1 MIFLNQLMK
10 PNFQN
15 NLFLLLFLNL
25 LIKPL
30 WILGIDRVVQNRIG
44 EESYGLYFSLMSLAM
59 VLGIL
64 QDLGLSTF
72 TNRHIAQNAH
82 LFKGYF
88 PKLLGLKIVLAAS
101 SFLVLLLLGVAL
113 GYGGESL
120 TLLFFVSLNQT
131 LLSFILFVR
140 SNLGALHLFKK
151 DSLISVL
158 DRALLI
164 VICGFLL
171 YFPLSSNEFTLFQ
184 FVTAQTI
191 GYTLT
196 LIIGFIF
203 LLNGNSTFSIKF
215 SLPFS
220 LSIFKSAL
228 PFALL
233 FFLMYLYTRMDAIM
247 IERLHGNGA
256 FESGVYAKG
265 FRILDAVNMFSY
277 LFSVILLP
285 TVARFL
291 KQKVNISNIS
301 EEFTRLLIFP
311 LIVGSACLALYHDV
325 FMNLLYVDTSNYQ
338 NLVFV
343 LIVLNIVPMGL
354 VYIFGTILTAGE
366 KLKTLNTIAAS
377 GLILNL
383 ILNLILIPTYGA
395 FGAALATIFTQGLT
409 SIIQVILAFKQFDL
423 SFSNQFK
430 FQSLTF
436 IGVFGFGSWLIFES
450 NIQVELKILA
460 TLLFG
465 VVYLL
470 ASKTIKIQAVKK
482 ISDSN

>member
-10 PNFQN
+10 QNFQK

-30 WILGIDRVVQNRIG
+30 WILGIDRVVQNQIG
-44 EESYGLYFSLMSLAM
+44 EESYGLYFSLMSMAM

-88 PKLLGLKIVLAAS
+88 PKLLGLKIVLAIS
-101 SFLVLLLLGVAL
+101 SFVVLYGIGLAL
-113 GYGGESL
+113 GYGGEGK
-120 TLLFFVSLNQT
+120 TLLFFVLLNQT

-151 DSLISVL
+151 DSIISVL

-164 VICGFLL
+164 VVCGIFL
-171 YFPLSSNEFTLFQ
+171 YFPLYSDGFTLMQ
-184 FVTAQTI
+184 FVLAQTA
-191 GYTLT
+191 GYGLT
-196 LIIGFIF
+196 LLVGLIF
-203 LLNGNSTFSIKF
+203 LLSGKAKFSIKF

-220 LSIFKSAL
+220 VSIFNAAL

-247 IERLHGNGA
+247 VERLHPEGA
-256 FESGVYAKG
+256 FQAGVYAKG

-285 TVARFL
+285 AVARL
-291 KQKVNISNIS
+291 IKQKVNISDIT
-301 EEFTRLLIFP
+301 EEFSRLLIFP
-311 LIVGSACLALYHDV
+311 LFVGTVCLALYHEK
-325 FMNLLYVDTSNYQ
+325 FMDLLYLGSSEYQ

-343 LIVLNIVPMGL
+343 LIILNIVPMGL

-377 GLILNL
+377 GLMVNL
-383 ILNLILIPTYGA
+383 ILNFILIPIYGA
-395 FGAALATIFTQGLT
+395 LGAAVATIFTQGIT
-409 SIIQVILAFKQFDL
+409 SIVQVYFAFKQFKL
-423 SFSNQFK
+423 SFSSSFK
-430 FQSLTF
+430 FQSITF
-436 IGVFGFGSWLIFES
+436 FVIFGLVVWLIYAASFH
-450 NIQVELKILA
+450 VEVKILA

-465 VVYLL
+465 GIYLL
-470 ASKTIKIQAVKK
+470 ASKTIKIQSVKT
-482 ISDSN
+482 IAET

>member
-10 PNFQN
+10 QNFQK

-25 LIKPL
+25 LIKPI

-44 EESYGLYFSLMSLAM
+44 EESYGLYFSLMSMAM

-88 PKLLGLKIVLAAS
+88 PKLLGLKIVLAIS
-101 SFLVLLLLGVAL
+101 SFVVLYGIGLAL
-113 GYGGESL
+113 GYGGEGKI
-120 TLLFFVSLNQT
+120 LLFFVLLNQT

-151 DSLISVL
+151 DSIISVL

-164 VICGFLL
+164 VVCGIFL
-171 YFPLSSNEFTLFQ
+171 YFPLYSDGFTLMQ
-184 FVTAQTI
+184 FVLAQTA
-191 GYTLT
+191 GYGLT
-196 LIIGFIF
+196 LLVGLVF
-203 LLNGNSTFSIKF
+203 LLSGKTKFSIKF

-220 LSIFKSAL
+220 VSIFNAAL

-247 IERLHGNGA
+247 VERLHPEGA
-256 FESGVYAKG
+256 FQAGVYAKG

-285 TVARFL
+285 AVARL
-291 KQKVNISNIS
+291 IKQKVNISALT

-311 LIVGSACLALYHDV
+311 LVVGTVCLALYHEK
-325 FMNLLYVDTSNYQ
+325 FMDLLYLGSSEYQ

-343 LIVLNIVPMGL
+343 LIILNIVPMGL
-354 VYIFGTILTAGE
+354 VYILGTILTAGE
-366 KLKTLNTIAAS
+366 KLKTLNTIAAL
-377 GLILNL
+377 GLMVNL
-383 ILNLILIPTYGA
+383 ILNLILIPIYGA
-395 FGAALATIFTQGLT
+395 LGAAVATIFTQGIT
-409 SIIQVILAFKQFDL
+409 SIVQVYFAFKQF
-423 SFSNQFK
+423 K
-430 FQSLTF
+430 LTF
-436 IGVFGFGSWLIFES
+436 SSSFKYQSIIFFVVFGLVGWLIYSARF
-450 NIQVELKILA
+450 QVEVKILA

-465 VVYLL
+465 GIYLL
-470 ASKTIKIQAVKK
+470 ASKTIKIQSRKTIAET
-482 ISDSN
+482 